1 MAKYYSAYSG
11 ADIDAAVAGVQA
23 MSNYSATLLAAE
35 DAEAARTVLEL
46 PGDGA
51 NPLIT
56 QDDLW
61 SALESYAATDVFTP
75 TISEGVLTVDLQ
87 HRNDTYHVITLTEN
101 IDAVSVINYSDS
113 AEKIAAYLRVLNP
126 DGYDLPLTAWALVGV
141 SGRAFTSEYHVY
153 TDATPTNIEML
164 SLDGWDTVDLQLN
177 APRQIQTIEISQ
189 NTTLSWATHAGKK
202 LKCTAAVTLT
212 VDEDTDLE
220 NDDEV
225 LIDPVGGNVV
235 IAESS
240 ATVNSVGDKLTISQ
254 HGAAVLIGRGS
265 DTCTLVGTLE

>member
-11 ADIDAAVAGVQA
+11 AQIDAAVA
-23 MSNYSATLLAAE
+23 
-35 DAEAARTVLEL
+35 TVLEL
-46 PGDGA
+46 PGDET
-51 NPLIT
+51 NPLVT

-61 SALESYAATDVFTP
+61 NALESYAATEVFTP

-87 HRNDTYHVITLTEN
+87 YRNDTYHLITLTEN
-101 IDAVSVINYSDS
+101 IDAVSVINYSYP
-113 AEKIAAYLRVLNP
+113 AAKITAYLRVLNP
-126 DGYDLPLTAWALVGV
+126 DGYDLPQTAWALVGV
-141 SGRAFTSEYHVY
+141 SGRAFASEYHVY

-164 SLDGWDTVDLQLN
+164 SLDGWDTVELRLN
-177 APRQIQTIEISQ
+177 APQQIQTIEISQ

-225 LIDPVGGNVV
+225 LIDPAGGDVV